1 MNKTKVTSTR
11 LALKNLLKNKSIL
24 ITGGAGSLGNIL
36 TEKLLTY
43 PIKQVRVL
51 DINEHALFQ
60 VKRKFND
67 KRLRI
72 LFGSITDL
80 DRIEMACNGIDIII
94 PKGITLISFKS
105 LVVNSYYLHCYNYY
119 PKNFCYI

>member
-1 MNKTKVTSTR
+1 M
-11 LALKNLLKNKSIL
+11 

-94 PKGITLISFKS
+94 HAAALKNIEITIFPRS
-105 LVVNSYYLHCYNYY
+105 
-119 PKNFCYI
+119 